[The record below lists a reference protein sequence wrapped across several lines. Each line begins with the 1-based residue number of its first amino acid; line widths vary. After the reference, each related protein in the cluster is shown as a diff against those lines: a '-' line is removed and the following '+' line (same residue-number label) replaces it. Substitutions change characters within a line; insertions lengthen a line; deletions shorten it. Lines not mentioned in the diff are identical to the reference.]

1 MGANAEL
8 AVDFAAVGFES
19 DFVDVV
25 LGVGPAVGLA
35 VLAVVLVLAVALV
48 VLAVVLVVLTVGL
61 VVMTVGLVVMAVGLV
76 AAHAV
81 GVDADSIAVVEL
93 DADSVAAAVLPD
105 AVGVDADV

>member
-1 MGANAEL
+1 MGTRRISQSETTRKRNATRPKIQI
-8 AVDFAAVGFES
+8 AAVGFES

-25 LGVGPAVGLA
+25 LGVGPAVGFV

-48 VLAVVLVVLTVGL
+48 VLA
-61 VVMTVGLVVMAVGLV
+61 VGLVVMAVGLV

-93 DADSVAAAVLPD
+93 DVDSVAAAVLLD